1 MVCKRHD
8 QLVGFCL
15 IDGEVNGSEHYQSS
29 DFNRSG
35 VYILRQHTINIL
47 VGVLVSAKQLKDT
60 IVSPLQGN

>member
-1 MVCKRHD
+1 MRNFIVMVQRGHD

-35 VYILRQHTINIL
+35 VYIL
-47 VGVLVSAKQLKDT
+47 VGS
-60 IVSPLQGN
+60 IPLTSWWGF